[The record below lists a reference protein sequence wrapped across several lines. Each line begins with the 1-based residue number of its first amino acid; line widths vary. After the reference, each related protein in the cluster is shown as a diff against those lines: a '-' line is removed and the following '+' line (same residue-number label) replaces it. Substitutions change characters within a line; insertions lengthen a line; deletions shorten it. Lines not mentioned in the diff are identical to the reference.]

1 MFIFEGNEIETDS
14 EGYLKDTTQWSE
26 AMADVIAAQEGIT
39 LAVEHWEVVR
49 VVREFY
55 LEFNTSPAI
64 RMLVKAMANKFG
76 EEKGNSRY
84 LYRLF
89 PKGPAK
95 QATKIAGL
103 PKPVKCI

>member
-1 MFIFEGNEIETDS
+1 MLSFEGKEIETDAD
-14 EGYLKDTTQWSE
+14 GYLKESSQWSE
-26 AMADVIAAQEGIT
+26 ALAEVIAQKEAIT
-39 LAVEHWEVVR
+39 LSPEHWEVVR
-49 VVREFY
+49 FVREFY

>member
-1 MFIFEGNEIETDS
+1 MLSFEGKEIETDND
-14 EGYLKDTTQWSE
+14 GYLKESGQWNE
-26 AMADVIAAQEGIT
+26 ALAEVIAEKEGIA
-39 LAVEHWEVVR
+39 LSPEHWEVVR
-49 VVREFY
+49 FVREFY

>member
-1 MFIFEGNEIETDS
+1 MLIFEGKEIETDAKAYQKKPS
-14 EGYLKDTTQWSE
+14 QWSE
-26 AMADVIAAQEGIT
+26 PLAVVIAENEGIS
-39 LAVEHWEVVR
+39 LSPEHWEVVR
-49 VVREFY
+49 FVRDFY

>member
-1 MFIFEGNEIETDS
+1 MLEYQGQVIETDAQ
-14 EGYLKDTTQWSE
+14 GYLKNSTDWHE
-26 AMADVIAAQEGIT
+26 ALAPLLAAQEEIT
-39 LAVEHWEVVR
+39 LTEAHWEVVR
-49 VVREFY
+49 FVRGFY

-64 RMLVKAMANKFG
+64 RMLVKAMAQKYG

>member
-1 MFIFEGNEIETDS
+1 MLEFEGRFIETDAQ
-14 EGYLKDTTQWSE
+14 GYLLNSADWSE
-26 AMADVIAAQEGIT
+26 SLARLLAKQEDIALTDA
-39 LAVEHWEVVR
+39 HWEVVR
-49 VVREFY
+49 FVHHFY

-64 RMLVKAMANKFG
+64 RMLVKAMAQKYG

-103 PKPVKCI
+103 PSPVKCI

>member
-1 MFIFEGNEIETDS
+1 MLEFEGRTIDTDAQ
-14 EGYLKDTTQWSE
+14 GYLKNSADWSE
-26 AMADVIAAQEGIT
+26 ALAPTLAEQEGIT
-39 LAVEHWEVVR
+39 LTEPHWEVVR
-49 VVREFY
+49 FVRAFY
-55 LEFNTSPAI
+55 QEFNTSPAI
-64 RMLVKAMANKFG
+64 RMLVKAMAQKYG

>member
-1 MFIFEGNEIETDS
+1 MLMFEGKEIETDGD
-14 EGYLKDTTQWSE
+14 GYLKDSSAWSE
-26 AMADVIAAQEGIT
+26 E
-39 LAVEHWEVVR
+39 LAVHIAEKEAIVLSPEHWEVVR
-49 VVREFY
+49 FVRDFY

-64 RMLVKAMANKFG
+64 RMLVKAMANQFG

>member
-1 MFIFEGNEIETDS
+1 MLEFEGRIIETDAQ
-14 EGYLKDTTQWSE
+14 GYLMNSTDWNE
-26 AMADVIAAQEGIT
+26 ALASVLAEQEDISLT
-39 LAVEHWEVVR
+39 DAHWEVVR
-49 VVREFY
+49 FVRAFY
-55 LEFNTSPAI
+55 VEFNTSPAI
-64 RMLVKAMANKFG
+64 RMLVKAMAQKYG

>member
-1 MFIFEGNEIETDS
+1 
-14 EGYLKDTTQWSE
+14 
-26 AMADVIAAQEGIT
+26 
-39 LAVEHWEVVR
+39 VVR
-49 VVREFY
+49 FVREFY

-95 QATKIAGL
+95 QATKL
-103 PKPVKCI
+103 PACLNR

>member
-1 MFIFEGNEIETDS
+1 MLTFEGKEIETDAD
-14 EGYLKDTTQWSE
+14 GYLKNSADWSE
-26 AMADVIAAQEGIT
+26 PLAAVIAAKEGIE

-49 VVREFY
+49 FVREFY

-76 EEKGNSRY
+76 EDKGNSRY

>member
-26 AMADVIAAQEGIT
+26 AMAEVIAAQEGIT
-39 LAVEHWEVVR
+39 LAVEHWEVVSF
-49 VVREFY
+49 VREFY

>member
-26 AMADVIAAQEGIT
+26 AMAEVIAAQEGIT

-49 VVREFY
+49 FVRECY

>member
-1 MFIFEGNEIETDS
+1 MLIFEGKEIETDT
-14 EGYLKDTTQWSE
+14 EGYLKESSQWSE
-26 AMADVIAAQEGIT
+26 PLAVVIAENEGIA
-39 LAVEHWEVVR
+39 LSPEHWEVVR
-49 VVREFY
+49 DFY